1 MKQQSQDHCRYCGEP
16 IEQPSTGRRRK
27 FCDNNNQH
35 KMAYYR
41 ERRASAR
48 EAAVNQSLYAS
59 LALDRKWQQFDEATQ
74 VTLKSL
80 AVDYDARAA
89 ALATLAVEQEL
100 QARTKKRRLSIPYE
114 PDEDVSIPEETDYGE
129 LL

>member
-1 MKQQSQDHCRYCGEP
+1 M
-16 IEQPSTGRRRK
+16 
-27 FCDNNNQH
+27 
-35 KMAYYR
+35 
-41 ERRASAR
+41 
-48 EAAVNQSLYAS
+48 
-59 LALDRKWQQFDEATQ
+59 
-74 VTLKSL
+74 TLKSL

-114 PDEDVSIPEETDYGE
+114 ADEAVSVPEETSYGR